1 MITRNI
7 TGPRIQELFPKRSDP
22 GTGEFVR
29 AIGKFG
35 LKGIR
40 LACLRSLSL
49 WKTALVMFTLLCKKC
64 KYEIATERKLG
75 V

>member
-7 TGPRIQELFPKRSDP
+7 TGPRIQELFPKGSDP

-49 WKTALVMFTLLCKKC
+49 WKTARYLCLHYFVKNVNMK
-64 KYEIATERKLG
+64 
-75 V
+75 